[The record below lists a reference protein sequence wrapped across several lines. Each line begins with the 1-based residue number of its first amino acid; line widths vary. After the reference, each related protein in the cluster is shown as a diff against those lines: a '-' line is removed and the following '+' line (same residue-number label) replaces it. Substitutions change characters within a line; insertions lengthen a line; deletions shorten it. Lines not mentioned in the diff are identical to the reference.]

1 MAEKKLI
8 PKIKK
13 QQVLKILDGLDLLLQ
28 SHNSSAELVRIKGN
42 KVTLHSEGQC
52 ADCDTNCIEQAFRDK
67 IPFAEISFDNQ
78 IQ

>member
-1 MAEKKLI
+1 MLKN
-8 PKIKK
+8 KIKK
-13 QQVLKILDGLDLLLQ
+13 QQVLEILDSLELLLQ
-28 SHNSSAELVRIKGN
+28 THSSSAELVRIKGN

-52 ADCDTNCIEQAFRDK
+52 ADCDTNCIEQAFREK

>member
-13 QQVLKILDGLDLLLQ
+13 QQVLEILEGLELLLQ
-28 SHNSSAELVRIKGN
+28 THSSSAELVRIKGN

-52 ADCDTNCIEQAFRDK
+52 ADCDTNCIEQAFREK